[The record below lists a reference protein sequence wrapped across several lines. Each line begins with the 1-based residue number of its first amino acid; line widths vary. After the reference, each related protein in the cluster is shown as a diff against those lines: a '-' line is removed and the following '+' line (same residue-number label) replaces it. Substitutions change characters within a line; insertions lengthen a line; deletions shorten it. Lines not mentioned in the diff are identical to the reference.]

1 MRHPTSGPRSTVLPA
16 PPIAALAVASAV
28 SLVAASALAGD
39 VRGSLTVPADFP
51 SVVTPPSEA
60 EAARLRYWEEW
71 NGFLEPRPA
80 HVETAR
86 EIAVVLTG
94 TGTPSTGEQPALRMH
109 NGSLFPS
116 TVVVRVGVATP
127 VRNDDACAYE
137 IFADGNA
144 EVGPVQT
151 APGNARPITVSTP
164 GHWALRD
171 RSLPHVQGHL
181 HALPD
186 LVARA
191 FVEPTGGY
199 VFRGV
204 EPGAYS
210 VHVFQGEH
218 EVGPAQ
224 AVTVGDTHE
233 IVVAPITLARP

>member
-1 MRHPTSGPRSTVLPA
+1 MRIPTPGPRSTVLPA
-16 PPIAALAVASAV
+16 LAIASA

-39 VRGSLTVPADFP
+39 VRGTLTVPTDFP
-51 SVVTPPSEA
+51 SMVAPPA
-60 EAARLRYWEEW
+60 EADAERLRYWEEW

-80 HVETAR
+80 RFETAR
-86 EIAVVLTG
+86 ELAVVLTG
-94 TGTPSTGEQPALRMH
+94 SGSPSTGEQPALRMH

-116 TVVVRVGVATP
+116 TVIVRVGVATP
-127 VRNDDACAYE
+127 IRNDDACAYE
-137 IFADGNA
+137 IYADGNT
-144 EVGPVQT
+144 ELGPVQT
-151 APGNARPITVSTP
+151 APGNARPLTVSQP
-164 GHWALRD
+164 GHWPLRD
-171 RSLPHVQGHL
+171 RNLPHVQGHL

-204 EPGAYS
+204 EPGTYN

-224 AVTVGDTHE
+224 PVTVGDAHE
-233 IVVAPITLARP
+233 VVVAPITLARP

>member
-1 MRHPTSGPRSTVLPA
+1 MRTSSSGPRSTVLPS
-16 PPIAALAVASAV
+16 PVIPALAIACAG

-39 VRGSLTVPADFP
+39 VRGTLTVPTDFP
-51 SVVTPPSEA
+51 SVVTPSAEA

-71 NGFLEPRPA
+71 NGVIAPA
-80 HVETAR
+80 TPHIDTAR
-86 EIAVVLTG
+86 ELAVVLTG
-94 TGTPSTGEQPALRMH
+94 SGSPSAGEQPALRLH

-116 TVVVRVGVATP
+116 TVIVRVGVASP

-137 IFADGNA
+137 ILAEGNA
-144 EVGPVQT
+144 ELGPVQT

-164 GHWALRD
+164 GHWPLRD
-171 RSLPHVQGHL
+171 RNLPHVRGHL

-191 FVEPTGGY
+191 FVEPSGGY

-204 EPGAYS
+204 EPGSYT

>member
-1 MRHPTSGPRSTVLPA
+1 MRIPSPGPRSTVLPA
-16 PPIAALAVASAV
+16 LAVASAC
-28 SLVAASALAGD
+28 SLFAASALAGD
-39 VRGSLTVPADFP
+39 VRGTLTVPTDFP
-51 SVVTPPSEA
+51 SMVTAPAEA
-60 EAARLRYWEEW
+60 DAARLRYWEEW

-80 HVETAR
+80 RVETAR

-94 TGTPSTGEQPALRMH
+94 SGSASTGEQPALRMH

-116 TVVVRVGVATP
+116 TVIVRVGVATP
-127 VRNDDACAYE
+127 IRNDDACAYE
-137 IFADGNA
+137 IFADGNP
-144 EVGPVQT
+144 ELGPVQT
-151 APGNARPITVSTP
+151 APGNARPITVSAP
-164 GHWALRD
+164 GHWPLRD
-171 RSLPHVQGHL
+171 RNLPHVQGHL

-204 EPGAYS
+204 EPGTYN

-224 AVTVGDTHE
+224 AVTVGDAHE
-233 IVVAPITLARP
+233 VVVAPITLARP

>member
-1 MRHPTSGPRSTVLPA
+1 MRTSSSRPRSTVLPA
-16 PPIAALAVASAV
+16 LALASAG

-39 VRGSLTVPADFP
+39 VRGALTVPADFP
-51 SVVTPPSEA
+51 SVITAPTDA
-60 EAARLRYWEEW
+60 ENARLRYWEEW
-71 NGFLEPRPA
+71 NGFLEPSPA

-94 TGTPSTGEQPALRMH
+94 TGAPSTGEQPALRMH

-116 TVVVRVGVATP
+116 TVIVRVGVATP

-137 IFADGNA
+137 IFAVENA
-144 EVGPVQT
+144 EIGPVQT
-151 APGNARPITVSTP
+151 APGNARPLTVSAP

-171 RSLPHVQGHL
+171 RSLPHVRGHL

-191 FVEPTGGY
+191 FVEPAGGY

-204 EPGAYS
+204 EPGTYN
-210 VHVFQGEH
+210 VHVYQGEH